1 MSVAILRSRLS
12 QILAVLGVAGVGLTA
27 CGGAAPAST
36 AFLPTRAETAPSPT
50 PVRVDQPTQ
59 ASETPAASV
68 ASPAVTGDSLRLVPA
83 ESGNEARYRVTEQL
97 ADLSFPSDAIGVT
110 SDITGM
116 LVVSPEGSIVP
127 EESKFVV
134 DLTSLTSDQSRRDN
148 FIKQRTLETDRFPT
162 AEFVPVEA
170 LGLDVAALRAGETA
184 FELVGDLTAHGVTQR
199 VTWQVTASL
208 NGDALTGMAG
218 TEFKFADFGM
228 TVPSVIVVLSVE
240 DRIRLE
246 YDFNFVIETPGG
258 S

>member
-1 MSVAILRSRLS
+1 MSVAILSSRLS
-12 QILAVLGVAGVGLTA
+12 HILAVLAVAGAGLAA
-27 CGGAAPAST
+27 CGGPAPAST
-36 AFLPTRAETAPSPT
+36 ALSPTQAEIAPSPT
-50 PVRVDQPTQ
+50 SMNVDQPTE
-59 ASETPAASV
+59 ASGTPAASV
-68 ASPAVTGDSLRLVPA
+68 ASPAVAGDSLRLVPA

-110 SDITGM
+110 SDVSGSI
-116 LVVSPEGSIVP
+116 VVSPDGSIVP

-148 FIKQRTLETDRFPT
+148 FIKQETLETNRFPT

-170 LGLDVAALRAGETA
+170 QGLDAGALRAGETT
-184 FELVGDLTAHGVTQR
+184 FELVGDLTVHGVTKR

-208 NGDALTGMAG
+208 NGDALTGTAG

-228 TVPSVIVVLSVE
+228 TVPSVMVVLSVE

-246 YDFNFVIETPGG
+246 YDFNFVIEAPGG

>member
-12 QILAVLGVAGVGLTA
+12 HILAVLAVAGVGLAA
-27 CGGAAPAST
+27 CGEPSPAST
-36 AFLPTRAETAPSPT
+36 ALPPTQAEMAPSPT
-50 PVRVDQPTQ
+50 SVRVDQPTQ
-59 ASETPAASV
+59 APETPAASV
-68 ASPAVTGDSLRLVPA
+68 APTAVTGDSLRLIPA
-83 ESGNEARYRVTEQL
+83 DSGNEARYLVTEQL
-97 ADLSFPSDAIGVT
+97 ANLSFPSDAIGVT
-110 SDITGM
+110 SDVTGM

-148 FIKQRTLETDRFPT
+148 FIKQRTLETNRFPT
-162 AEFVPVEA
+162 TEFVPLEA
-170 LGLDVAALRAGETA
+170 QGLDVAALRAGEAA
-184 FELVGDLTAHGVTQR
+184 FELVGDLTAHGVTKR

-208 NGDALTGMAG
+208 NGDALTGTAG

-228 TVPSVIVVLSVE
+228 TVPSVMVVLSVE

-246 YDFNFVIETPGG
+246 YDFNFVIEAPGG